1 MLPATLRACCLLLL
15 LALGVGSLA
24 AAEPRLRKTKQ
35 YFLDATKE
43 SPLEPGQDRY
53 IEFERKRALYGAV
66 TPSDQRERYG
76 NYFAFFWEAPER
88 ADVLVRLEYRQQNLG
103 PVVQSKTLTYRD
115 AVGHQVSRFSVI
127 GDDYLQYGR
136 ILAWRVSLV
145 RGGKIVDQRRSYLW
159 RDK

>member
-1 MLPATLRACCLLLL
+1 MLPLVRGIWLLC
-15 LALGVGSLA
+15 LALLPLA
-24 AAEPRLRKTKQ
+24 LSAAEPRLTKTKQ
-35 YFLDATKE
+35 YFLDASKE

-53 IEFERKRALYGAV
+53 IEFERKRALYGAI

-88 ADVLVRLEYRQQNLG
+88 SDVVVRLEYKQQNLG
-103 PVVQSKTLTYRD
+103 PVVQSKVLTVRD
-115 AVGHQVSRFSVI
+115 AAGGQTSRFQVT

-136 ILAWRVSLV
+136 VIAWRVSLL
-145 RGGKIVDQRRSYLW
+145 RGGKVVDQRRSYLW